1 MISQNDSV
9 QFQAVVDQDFA
20 KVNDP
25 KKVDP
30 TEFSGRHQLH
40 LTRLRV
46 LDQYEVEHAGRKL
59 SGGRTITSELN
70 LSKTSI
76 MILN

>member
-46 LDQYEVEHAGRKL
+46 LDKYEVEHAGRKL
-59 SGGRTITSELN
+59 SGGRIITSELN

-76 MILN
+76 MI